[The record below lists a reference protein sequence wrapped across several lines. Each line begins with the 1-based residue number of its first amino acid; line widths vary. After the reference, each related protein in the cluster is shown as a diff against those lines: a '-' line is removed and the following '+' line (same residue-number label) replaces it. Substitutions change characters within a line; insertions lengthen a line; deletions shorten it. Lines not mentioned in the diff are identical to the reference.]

1 MKLSNHSK
9 ERMKQRANVCRN
21 QERFYRNALKNGLT
35 INQIQNEELKKWIK
49 SRIKYNSSIKIYHN
63 WVFIHSRNSKQ
74 LYTMYELP
82 EEFREE

>member
-9 ERMKQRANVCRN
+9 QRMKQRANVSRN
-21 QERFYRNALKNGLT
+21 QERFFRNALTNGLS
-35 INQIQNEELKKWIK
+35 INQIENKELKKWLK
-49 SRIKYNSSIKIYHN
+49 SRIKYNSNIKVYHN

>member
-1 MKLSNHSK
+1 MKLSSHSK
-9 ERMKQRANVCRN
+9 QRMKQRANVSRN
-21 QERFYRNALKNGLT
+21 QERFFRNALTNGLS
-35 INQIQNEELKKWIK
+35 INQIKNEELKKWLK
-49 SRIKYNSSIKIYHN
+49 SRIKYNSNIKVYHN